1 MSKGDTPTP
10 LSHLRSHDLAG
21 KRVGVVLPLG
31 SVEQH
36 GPHLP
41 IGSDTL
47 VAKAITERV
56 VQVLNASAEDHRAW
70 WVGPE
75 VGVGA
80 SGEHQDFPGT
90 LSIGT
95 EALTAVLVEIA
106 RSATSQGW
114 RLIVVNGHGG
124 NRDALVGAGAIWRKE
139 GLDAVWV
146 PCVPAPPEPGD
157 TNAPVHDAHAGHTE
171 TSLLLH
177 LYPDLVD
184 MALATPG
191 EASPLSQILPALQQK
206 GVRALSPTGVLGDP
220 TTATAT
226 WGEKYLEDM
235 VVGVLRRIRTHQ
247 PDGTSCLVDPSA
259 SDPIRSGSRTSVENT
274 P

>member
-1 MSKGDTPTP
+1 MSRGDTPTS

-21 KRVGVVLPLG
+21 KRVGVLLPLG

-47 VAKAITERV
+47 VAKAVTERV
-56 VQVLNASAEDHRAW
+56 ATALNDSAVDQRAW

-75 VGVGA
+75 VAVGA

-95 EALTAVLVEIA
+95 AALTAVLVEIA
-106 RSATSQGW
+106 RSATSQDW
-114 RLIVVNGHGG
+114 RLVVVNGHGG
-124 NRDALVGAGAIWRKE
+124 NRDALVAAGAIWRE
-139 GLDAVWV
+139 EDLNAAWV
-146 PCVPAPPEPGD
+146 PCLPAPPGPGD
-157 TNAPVHDAHAGHTE
+157 TNTPVHDAHAGHTE

-177 LYPDLVD
+177 LHRDLVD
-184 MALATPG
+184 MASAAPG
-191 EASPLSQILPALQQK
+191 ETAPLAHILPALQEQ
-206 GVRALSPTGVLGDP
+206 GVKAVSPSGVLGDP
-220 TTATAT
+220 TTATASL
-226 WGEKYLEDM
+226 GKNYLEEI
-235 VVGVLRRIRTHQ
+235 VSGVIRRISTHQ
-247 PDGTSCLVDPSA
+247 PDATSCLVDPSA
-259 SDPIRSGSRTSVENT
+259 SGSKTSVERD

>member
-1 MSKGDTPTP
+1 MSKGETPTP
-10 LSHLRSHDLAG
+10 LSHLRSDDLAD

-31 SVEQH
+31 SLEQH

-47 VAKAITERV
+47 VAKAVAQRV
-56 VQVLNASAEDHRAW
+56 VTVLNDSAEDHRAW
-70 WVGPE
+70 WVGPD
-75 VGVGA
+75 VGIGA
-80 SGEHQDFPGT
+80 SGEHQGFPGT

-106 RSATSQGW
+106 RSAASQGW
-114 RLIVVNGHGG
+114 RLVVVNGHGG
-124 NRDALVGAGAIWRKE
+124 NLDALAAAGKTWREE

-146 PCVPAPPEPGD
+146 PCVPAPPGQDSDNTPL
-157 TNAPVHDAHAGHTE
+157 HDAHAGHTE

-177 LYPDLVD
+177 LHPSLVD
-184 MALATPG
+184 MTLAIPG
-191 EASPLSQILPALQQK
+191 ETSPLSQILPALQK
-206 GVRALSPTGVLGDP
+206 EGVRTVSPSGVLGDP

-226 WGEKYLEDM
+226 WGEQYLEEM
-235 VVGVLRRIRTHQ
+235 VAGVLRRIRHHH
-247 PDGTSCLVDPSA
+247 PDARSCLVDPSA
-259 SDPIRSGSRTSVENT
+259 SSSKISVESA